1 MILTNDY
8 VGCPDT
14 KWGPLMG
21 TKEDATTWGKA
32 LEGLFFNVQSYSN
45 LTRDDTIRLLHSVS
59 EMEMP
64 DSGCKQY
71 LVFVYCGHG
80 VKDYIICQDGF
91 NLGTDVVCQP
101 FLQHRGGTAVAK
113 LLFFDACRG
122 EKRDRGKVFARSA
135 SEPAPV
141 LQVGERGGTSAQG
154 YLMPSEGNYLMVFS
168 TLPDYI
174 AQELSGPVGSS
185 SHGMWSQMF
194 ASKLLTC
201 NKSLTSLIADVNNDM
216 VQQCRQWLS
225 QPNSPPGA
233 GFQVAEICKSTLIG
247 DVNLWESARQFWQG
261 RMCICVSAYVY
272 CDCACVCV
280 CVSAYTYCEC
290 ACVCVCGILCP
301 GHAWLHVMVLQLC

>member
-8 VGCPDT
+8 VDCRDAR
-14 KWGPLMG
+14 WGPLLG
-21 TKEDATTWGKA
+21 TKKDATTWRSA
-32 LEGLFFNVQSYSN
+32 LASLFFDVQLYSN
-45 LTRDDTIRLLHSVS
+45 LTRDDTIRLLQTVS

-64 DSGCKQY
+64 NSGLKQY

-80 VKDYIICQDGF
+80 VKDYIICQDGLS
-91 NLGTDVVCQP
+91 LGTDVVCQP
-101 FLQHRGGTAVAK
+101 FLQHRSGTAVAK

-122 EKRDRGKVFARSA
+122 EKRDRGRVFARSA
-135 SEPAPV
+135 SEPASA

-174 AQELSGPVGSS
+174 AQELSGPAGSS

-194 ASKLLTC
+194 ASRLVAH
-201 NKSLTSLIADVNNDM
+201 NRSLTSLIADVNNDM

-247 DVNLWESARQFWQG
+247 DVNLWESASQFFQG
-261 RMCICVSAYVY
+261 SVCMCV
-272 CDCACVCV
+272 
-280 CVSAYTYCEC
+280 
-290 ACVCVCGILCP
+290 
-301 GHAWLHVMVLQLC
+301 